1 MTEVGAFAAPGMPLL
16 QLTDISNLKFT
27 VNVPENDLSKFNE
40 GQMCQVSADVYPGLL
55 LDGKVTMVGSQA
67 NMGNSYPV
75 QLALKNT
82 TGLKIKSGMFGKV
95 AAKSGSNTNQISIPA
110 SVMVGTTI
118 QPQVY
123 VIKNGSAV
131 LQNITVS
138 ERFED
143 KVIVSE
149 GISEGDQIVS
159 NGFINLFD
167 GAKVTLK

>member
-1 MTEVGAFAAPGMPLL
+1 
-16 QLTDISNLKFT
+16 
-27 VNVPENDLSKFNE
+27 
-40 GQMCQVSADVYPGLL
+40 
-55 LDGKVTMVGSQA
+55 
-67 NMGNSYPV
+67 
-75 QLALKNT
+75 
-82 TGLKIKSGMFGKV
+82 MFGKV